1 MTKVIRNSIHK
12 REKGAA
18 NGVATLDGSG
28 LVPAAQLPSYV
39 DDVIEVADFA
49 SLPGTGETGKIYV
62 TIDNGKTFRWTG
74 SVYVE
79 ISTLAEA
86 EIKALYEANADTNA
100 FTDALLTKLNNIEAN
115 ATADQTDSEIET
127 AYDNQVSVVTQA
139 EAEAGTATTVR
150 RWTAQ
155 RVAQAIAALA
165 SGGGLSDGNY
175 GDVTVSGGG
184 TSISINNGAVD
195 NSALADMTQA
205 TIKGRTSGAGTG
217 PPTDLNGAQ
226 VRAIANVED
235 GATADQTDSEIE
247 TAYNNQVS
255 VVTQAEAEAGTAT
268 TVRRWTAQRVAQAI
282 AALASGGSTDDDA
295 IHDNVASEISA
306 ITAKGTITASDIFLI
321 EDAAD
326 SNNKKRITGQE
337 IIDLI
342 GGGGAPGVS
351 QAITSMKFGAAT
363 GQAASSGTAYSI
375 KVIPEYDLT
384 VSRMQCYVSNAA
396 SSTVYMGI
404 YNAAGNS
411 LLAEASGST
420 STVGLKDYALDSS
433 VDLVAGTEYYFTLL
447 EGGGAVNF
455 FNKSIPGFTA
465 VGRGGFVSGSP
476 TGLPAS
482 VAGHAA
488 TTLGFWLQVTN

>member
-115 ATADQTDSEIET
+115 
-127 AYDNQVSVVTQA
+127 
-139 EAEAGTATTVR
+139 
-150 RWTAQ
+150 
-155 RVAQAIAALA
+155 
-165 SGGGLSDGNY
+165 
-175 GDVTVSGGG
+175 
-184 TSISINNGAVD
+184 
-195 NSALADMTQA
+195 
-205 TIKGRTSGAGTG
+205 
-217 PPTDLNGAQ
+217 
-226 VRAIANVED
+226 
-235 GATADQTDSEIE
+235 ATADQTDSEIE